1 MGMVRD
7 AHRGRLKP
15 LAAHGPSSDPAA
27 AAPSGGE
34 RGINAAAFQS
44 PGKAMFDEI
53 MRKFEGSPSQQEVI
67 RLLLE
72 RGFSV
77 NDEGRVVSGGI
88 EIPNTGIARE
98 IGVDRRVVDSTTSA
112 ILDDEQLRRI
122 FQNIS
127 SIPSLMDLA
136 PVLDL
141 SVLTVEVADAD
152 APGIVAEITSR
163 LADRDISIRQTVSE
177 DPEFTDDPKLY
188 LVTDEPVPGDL
199 LNELSGLPFVR
210 RISIA

>member
-1 MGMVRD
+1 
-7 AHRGRLKP
+7 
-15 LAAHGPSSDPAA
+15 
-27 AAPSGGE
+27 
-34 RGINAAAFQS
+34 
-44 PGKAMFDEI
+44 MFDEI
-53 MRKFEGSPSQQEVI
+53 MGKFEGSPSQQAVI

-98 IGVDRRVVDSTTSA
+98 IGVDRRVVDSTTNA
-112 ILDDEQLRRI
+112 ILDDPELRRI

-141 SVLTVEVADAD
+141 TVLTVEVDDAD
-152 APGIVAEITSR
+152 APGIVAQVTTHI
-163 LADRDISIRQTVSE
+163 ADHGISIRQTISE

-188 LVTDEPVPGDL
+188 LVTDTEVPGDL
-199 LNELSGLPFVR
+199 LTELSELAFVR
-210 RISIA
+210 RVSIA